1 MTLTRAA
8 EYFLVLL
15 FTLLLVFHVLI
26 ITSIIPYDIVWG
38 SRLSSS
44 QEMIVF
50 ELISLAL
57 NVFFL
62 SVILMHAQIIRPIL
76 STKVLKILIWV
87 MMGLFILNTLGNL
100 VSENDFE
107 KLAFTPV
114 TILLSIALYIVAK
127 SKKGMSSLN

>member
-1 MTLTRAA
+1 MNLSRSA
-8 EYFLVLL
+8 EF
-15 FTLLLVFHVLI
+15 LLVAIFSLLIIFHVLI
-26 ITSIIPYDIVWG
+26 ITSITPYDIVWG

>member
-1 MTLTRAA
+1 
-8 EYFLVLL
+8 
-15 FTLLLVFHVLI
+15 
-26 ITSIIPYDIVWG
+26 
-38 SRLSSS
+38 
-44 QEMIVF
+44 MIVF